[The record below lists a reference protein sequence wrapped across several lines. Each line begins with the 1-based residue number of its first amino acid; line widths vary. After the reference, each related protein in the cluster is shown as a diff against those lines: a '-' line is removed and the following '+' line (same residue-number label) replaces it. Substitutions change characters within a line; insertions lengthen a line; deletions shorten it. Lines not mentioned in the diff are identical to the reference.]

1 MDFSFIL
8 LEFHVLFGSLIIL
21 FLNCAEFFFLN
32 SLFWVRLCLLSIS
45 GTEIFSAT
53 LSVSPFFDSLLLS
66 VGRGRVIPAR

>member
-1 MDFSFIL
+1 M
-8 LEFHVLFGSLIIL
+8 LFGSLIIL
-21 FLNCAEFFFLN
+21 FLNCAEFFLN